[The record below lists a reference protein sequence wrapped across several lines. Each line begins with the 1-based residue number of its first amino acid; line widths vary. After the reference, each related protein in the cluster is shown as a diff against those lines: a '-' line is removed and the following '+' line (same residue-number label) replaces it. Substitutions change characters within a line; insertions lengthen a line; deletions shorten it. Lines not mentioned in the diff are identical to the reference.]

1 MLCEFHLHRR
11 TVMGNYSSP
20 MRAFISPLSA
30 LFTVLLLA
38 VLPATGAEQA
48 ASAAPRGEKPLRAGI
63 IGLDTSHAIAFTKL
77 LNDPKAGPEV
87 AGVKVVAA
95 FPGGSPDFPPSRDR
109 VAKFTQDVQGL
120 GVTIMPS
127 IPALLENV
135 DVVLLESV
143 DGRVHLEQVKP
154 VFAAGKPVFID
165 KPLGGTLAQAVAIAE
180 LGEKHNAK
188 WFSSSSLRY
197 GEALA
202 KALADEK
209 VGKVL
214 GATTW
219 GPCEIQPTHPDL
231 FWYGIHG
238 IDMLYAAMGT
248 GCVSVTRVHT
258 DGTDVVTGVWKDS
271 RVGTYRG
278 VRGAKTGFGAV
289 LFGEKSSTSFAEKSD
304 YKPLVAEIV
313 KFFKTGK
320 APVSSAE
327 TVELF
332 AFMEAADESK
342 RQGGK
347 AVLVEDVLAKARA
360 EAKELLK

>member
-1 MLCEFHLHRR
+1 
-11 TVMGNYSSP
+11 
-20 MRAFISPLSA
+20 MRASISFLSA
-30 LFTVLLLA
+30 LLILLSLA
-38 VLPATGAEQA
+38 SPRASGAEQA
-48 ASAAPRGEKPLRAGI
+48 SAGTTGGGKALRAGI
-63 IGLDTSHAIAFTKL
+63 IGLDTSHVIAFTKV
-77 LNDPKAGPEV
+77 LNDPKAGPDLV
-87 AGVKVVAA
+87 GVKVVAA

-109 VAKFTQDVQGL
+109 VEKFTQEIRGM
-120 GVTIMPS
+120 GVEVVPS
-127 IPALLENV
+127 IPALLEKV

-165 KPLGGTLAQAVAIAE
+165 KPLGGSLAQAVAIAE

-197 GEALA
+197 GQALA
-202 KALADEK
+202 EAKGDEK
-209 VGKVL
+209 LGRVVGC
-214 GATTW
+214 ATW

-238 IDMLYAAMGT
+238 VEMLYSVMGT
-248 GCVSVTRVHT
+248 GCESVSRVHT
-258 DGTDVVTGVWKDS
+258 DGADVVTGVWQGG

-278 VRGAKTGFGAV
+278 VRGGKSGFGAV
-289 LFGEKSSTSFAEKSD
+289 IFGEKASTSFAEGGG
-304 YKPLVAEIV
+304 YRPLLVEVV

-320 APVSSAE
+320 PPVSAE
-327 TVELF
+327 ETIELF

-347 AVLVEDVLAKARA
+347 PVTIESVMAKSRE
-360 EAKELLK
+360 EAKKLLQR